1 MEECDGMKNELE
13 LIDLDFLDRSL
24 WDDLSAEYS
33 SKEETPEE
41 KEAKATRERFMNQY
55 LYVQDNEKVCKV
67 CNANNPSFLSHPD
80 ELSWNNGCTVCG
92 AYADFNWNDYSYTM
106 TLDDFRWHLNRDE
119 LLDETLVQKVGEQ
132 QKQVFALYNE
142 LLQGVNVDEN
152 TKILGELLVEY
163 HSKGS

>member
-1 MEECDGMKNELE
+1 MKDELE

-33 SKEETPEE
+33 SKEETEEE
-41 KEAKATRERFMNQY
+41 KEAKATRERFTNQY
-55 LYVQDNEKVCKV
+55 LYVQDNEKVCKI
-67 CNANNPSFLSHPD
+67 CNTSNPSFITYPG
-80 ELSWNNGCTVCG
+80 ELSFNNGCTACG
-92 AYADFNWNDYSYTM
+92 AYSDFNWNDYSYTM

-132 QKQVFALYNE
+132 QEQVFALYNE

-152 TKILGELLVEY
+152 TKILGELLVE
-163 HSKGS
+163 HHAKGS